1 MPIFIFMRLS
11 HEDNLPFCI
20 EWICSTYKGG
30 YFRGI
35 SLKISYICVGGPNL
49 FIFLPVDT
57 MSEQVV
63 GLEGWRK
70 NGLIPE
76 WSRVDAVIL
85 AWPDSTMD
93 WGYIIDDVYECYID
107 IIDHLLEYSDVV
119 LLIDDFQDVPME
131 CMNRWASGELGHE
144 LIPIFDFSLNDTW
157 MRDVMPLFGMQEGER
172 VAYDFGFNG
181 WGLKFAS
188 NRDNQAVRELF
199 FERKLFDSSVRYINR
214 LETILEG
221 GAIDVN
227 SRGELLTTDSV
238 LREANRNPSYPKE
251 CQDLYFPE
259 EMGVQRV
266 FELEGIT
273 PMSGDDTDGHI
284 DTLARWV
291 DDETIVYCAT
301 KDTADDH
308 YKRLKHLEL
317 ELQKLRNNE
326 GKPYR
331 LVPLPIPSPME
342 DEMGDT
348 LPATYANFLIV
359 NGAVLVP
366 IYSDPKDEEAL
377 RIIQE
382 AMPKYEVVGIECS
395 ALVQQHGS
403 LHCITMQVPKG
414 FINIYEDEDRN
425 HTAAQWGI

>member
-1 MPIFIFMRLS
+1 
-11 HEDNLPFCI
+11 
-20 EWICSTYKGG
+20 
-30 YFRGI
+30 
-35 SLKISYICVGGPNL
+35 
-49 FIFLPVDT
+49 
-57 MSEQVV
+57 MSEQVI
-63 GLEGWRK
+63 GSEGWRR

-76 WSRVDAVIL
+76 WSSVDAVIL
-85 AWPDSTMD
+85 AWPDVLMD
-93 WGYIIDDVYECYID
+93 WVDYIDEVQECYID

-119 LLIDDFQDVPME
+119 LLIDDFQDVPMD
-131 CMNRWASGELGHE
+131 CMNRWMSGDSGHS
-144 LIPIFDFSLNDTW
+144 LIPFFDFSLNDTW
-157 MRDVMPLFGMQEGER
+157 MRDVMPLFGMQNGER

-238 LREANRNPSYPKE
+238 LREANRNPSYPEE

-301 KDTADDH
+301 KNPMDEQF
-308 YKRLKHLEL
+308 KKLKQLEM
-317 ELQKLRNNE
+317 ELQKLRTSE
-326 GKPYR
+326 GKKYR
-331 LVPLPIPSPME
+331 LIPLPIPSPIE
-342 DEMGDT
+342 DEMGEP

-366 IYSDPKDEEAL
+366 IYDDPKDEEAL

-382 AMPKYEVVGIECS
+382 AMPEYEVVGIECS

-414 FINIYEDEDRN
+414 FINIYEDEGRN
-425 HTAAQWGI
+425 HTATKWGI